1 MLSTVELIGIIKE
14 SDVLLEVMKRS
25 RRAVLSLYKVQL
37 YKWSKIPDML
47 ALEFAVG
54 I

>member
-1 MLSTVELIGIIKE
+1 MELIGIIKE

-25 RRAVLSLYKVQL
+25 RRRAVLSLYKVQL

-47 ALEFAVG
+47 ALEFVAG